1 MPKPGWRIP
10 SIPDRPAVVALAETA
25 YGLGVFATDDLP
37 AGTAATPIAGRLCSL
52 ADVPRSEIGHALWL
66 GGESWMLLEAPARYV
81 NHSCAPNARIMAAA
95 DGRHIV
101 TKRPVRAG
109 EQITITYD
117 VVSAAEFAA
126 DGDDPMFRFWHP
138 RWSFDC
144 RCGAPSCRG
153 RIDGYVV
160 ESIGSDGAPA
170 YGRIPPWVAP
180 LGPAQSIEPRH
191 IPGKGR
197 GVVTTRALRP
207 GEVVERA
214 PVIVIPAEQW
224 PAIET
229 TTLYDYSFA
238 WGESL
243 QHAALALGYGSLY
256 NHSSRPNCRFLRRLD
271 EAVIDFIVCRAIA
284 AGEEL
289 TISYTLTYDGLDVW
303 FEAVE

>member
-1 MPKPGWRIP
+1 MPDG
-10 SIPDRPAVVALAETA
+10 PAVVALAETA

-37 AGTAATPIAGRLCSL
+37 AGTAATPVAGRLCSL

-66 GGESWMLLEAPARYV
+66 GGEVDVCLEAPARYV

-170 YGRIPPWVAP
+170 TAAFP
-180 LGPAQSIEPRH
+180 LGWLPLAPPEHRTAAHPRQ
-191 IPGKGR
+191 GAR
-197 GVVTTRALRP
+197 GGDHPSAAPRRGGGTDAGHRHPCRAVARHRDHNALRLQFRL
-207 GEVVERA
+207 GE
-214 PVIVIPAEQW
+214 
-224 PAIET
+224 
-229 TTLYDYSFA
+229 L
-238 WGESL
+238 L
-243 QHAALALGYGSLY
+243 QHAALALDTGLSTTIPPGPTAAL
-256 NHSSRPNCRFLRRLD
+256 LRRLD
-271 EAVIDFIVCRAIA
+271 EAVIDFIICRATA

-289 TISYTLTYDGLDVW
+289 TISYTHL
-303 FEAVE
+303 